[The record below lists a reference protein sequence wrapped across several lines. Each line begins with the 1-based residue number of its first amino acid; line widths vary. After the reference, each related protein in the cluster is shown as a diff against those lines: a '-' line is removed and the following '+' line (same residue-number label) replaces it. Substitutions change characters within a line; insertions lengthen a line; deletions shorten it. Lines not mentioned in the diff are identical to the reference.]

1 MFADDVLLFSKGD
14 ANSIMLLLKSF
25 ATFSKASGLKVSG
38 FTEGSIPFK
47 YLGMPIQTTRIGRQD
62 CECLVDKICSRI
74 HGYGSRK
81 FSYAGRLVIVRSV
94 LNSLHSYWASI
105 FIIPKGIMKRIE
117 AVCRNFLWDNS
128 ADYRRSPLVG
138 WDTVCRPKEE
148 GGLGL
153 KDQEVWNKAMIGR
166 LVDWVAEKRDSI
178 WVHWV
183 HNNYLKGREWMEYS
197 PTMNSS
203 WIWRRIC
210 KVKEEMAAGYTDG
223 KWEIQQDGYTS
234 AGCYNWFKGN
244 WPCVTWYKVIWNG
257 WAIPK
262 HQFLGWLIAHE
273 ALNTVARLKSFGM
286 DIEDK
291 CYLCGVDEESAGH
304 LFFECMYST
313 RVITEL
319 NRQTRWDF
327 PMRNVVLWV

>member
-1 MFADDVLLFSKGD
+1 MTLNIGAR
-14 ANSIMLLLKSF
+14 NE
-25 ATFSKASGLKVSG
+25 T
-38 FTEGSIPFK
+38 
-47 YLGMPIQTTRIGRQD
+47 PINI
-62 CECLVDKICSRI
+62 L
-74 HGYGSRK
+74 
-81 FSYAGRLVIVRSV
+81 
-94 LNSLHSYWASI
+94 
-105 FIIPKGIMKRIE
+105 
-117 AVCRNFLWDNS
+117 
-128 ADYRRSPLVG
+128 DYRRSPLVG

-148 GGLGL
+148 EGLGL
-153 KDQEVWNKAMIGR
+153 KDQEMWNKAMIGR

-183 HNNYLKGREWMEYS
+183 HNNYLKGQEWMEYS
-197 PTMNSS
+197 PTTNSS

-210 KVKEEMAAGYTDG
+210 KVKEVMAAGYTDG
-223 KWEIQQDGYTS
+223 KWEVQQDGYTP

-273 ALNTVARLKSFGM
+273 ALNTVARLKSFGL

-291 CYLCGVDEESAGH
+291 CYLCGVDEETAGH
-304 LFFECMYST
+304 LFFECTYST
-313 RVITEL
+313 RVIIEL

-327 PMRNVVLWV
+327 PMRNVVHWCEQRTGTKAQRGVQSAMMLSALYQVWKQRNKSKNEAVLVRPECVAKMIMDEMRSRVRGLERATLTQAERDWFIKMRLVE